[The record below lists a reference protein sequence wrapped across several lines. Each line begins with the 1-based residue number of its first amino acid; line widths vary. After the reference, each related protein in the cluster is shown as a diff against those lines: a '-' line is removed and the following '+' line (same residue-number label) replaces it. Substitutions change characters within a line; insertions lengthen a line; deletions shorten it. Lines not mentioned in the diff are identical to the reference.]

1 MFTGLIEEVG
11 SVVSMEASTKPLLCI
26 EAPKIAAA
34 SAVGDSIA
42 INGSCLTI
50 VKIANSQIDCD
61 LLEETMRCTNLWELC
76 PGDPVNC
83 EASLVV
89 GDRFGGH
96 LVQGH
101 VDTTAQVVSTSF
113 VRNDFRLE
121 VAIPSGFSQYL
132 ISKGSVALNGVSLTV
147 AELKEHSFVVWIIPH
162 TLGKTNLGSLQAG
175 KHVNLE
181 FDVLAKY
188 VERMSN
194 VEHTSSLSY

>member
-11 SVVSMEASTKPLLCI
+11 NVVSMEAPTEPFLCI
-26 EAPKIAAA
+26 EAPKIAAT

-42 INGSCLTI
+42 INGCCLTI
-50 VKIANSQIDCD
+50 VKIANNQIDCD
-61 LLEETMRCTNLWELC
+61 LLQETMRCTNLWELS
-76 PGDPVNC
+76 PGDSVNC

-101 VDTTAQVVSTSF
+101 IDTTAQVVSTSF
-113 VRNDFRLE
+113 VGNDFRLE
-121 VAIPSGFSQYL
+121 VEIPSGFSQYL

-162 TLGKTNLGSLQAG
+162 TLEKTNLGSLQAG
-175 KHVNLE
+175 KNVNLE

-194 VEHTSSLSY
+194 VEHTNSLSY